1 VMCTLDQL
9 QVLTYRSVTTHISD
23 VDQVSSLP
31 ASRATPK
38 GSGARVTISV
48 FDLFSVGIGPSSSH
62 TVGPMRAAARFVSD
76 LHTLGAFD
84 DVADVR
90 VDLFGSLAATGAGH
104 GTFTAVLLGL
114 EGHRPEEIETDEME
128 RRIEAMRSS
137 GHIAFGGARQI
148 ALTEQDLVR
157 RPLTILPFHPNGMT
171 ITAVDEAGLELHRET
186 YFSVGGGFVVT
197 EAESHE
203 SAPRRT
209 NTRSLAFG
217 SAKEMLEL
225 CNQHGCSISEL
236 MRSVERETRATAEIH
251 ERLLHIRNVMVE
263 CEKRGIRRD
272 GFLPGSLRVRRRA
285 KDWYERL
292 DDEDPDRRP
301 EFAEDWVNLVAL
313 AVNEENASGGRIVT
327 APTNGAAGIVPAV
340 LHYAMHYTP
349 AGKRD
354 PDDTAIRF
362 LLAAGAIGSLYK
374 ERASIS
380 GAEVGC
386 QGEVGSAASM
396 AAAGLA
402 EILGGTPEQV
412 ENAAE
417 IAMEHSLG
425 LTCDPIGGLVQIPC
439 IERNAISAG
448 KAINAARMALRG
460 DGTHHVTLDQVIE
473 TMRTTGADMHSKYK
487 ETSTGGLAVN
497 VPVNYVEC

>member
-1 VMCTLDQL
+1 M
-9 QVLTYRSVTTHISD
+9 
-23 VDQVSSLP
+23 
-31 ASRATPK
+31 
-38 GSGARVTISV
+38 TISV

-114 EGHRPEEIETDEME
+114 EGYRPEEIETDEME
-128 RRIEAMRSS
+128 RRTDAMRSS
-137 GHIAFGGARQI
+137 GHIAFGGGRQI
-148 ALTEQDLVR
+148 ALTEQDLVL

-171 ITAVDEAGLELHRET
+171 ITAFDGAGLELHRET
-186 YFSVGGGFVVT
+186 YFSIGGGFVVT
-197 EAESHE
+197 EAESEE

-225 CNQHGCSISEL
+225 CNHHGCSISEL
-236 MRSVERETRATAEIH
+236 MLAVERETRSTAEIH

-263 CEKRGIRRD
+263 CEKRGIGRD
-272 GFLPGSLRVRRRA
+272 GLLPGSLRVRRRA

-292 DDEDPDRRP
+292 NDEDPDRRP

-340 LHYAMHYTP
+340 LHYATHYTQ
-349 AGKRD
+349 AGKRN

-362 LLAAGAIGSLYK
+362 LLAAGAVGSLYK

-473 TMRTTGADMHSKYK
+473 TMRTTGADMSSKYK

>member
-1 VMCTLDQL
+1 M
-9 QVLTYRSVTTHISD
+9 SISELEAKD
-23 VDQVSSLP
+23 
-31 ASRATPK
+31 
-38 GSGARVTISV
+38 GSGMTISV

-76 LHTLGAFD
+76 LRTFGLFD

-90 VDLFGSLAATGAGH
+90 VDLYGSLAATGAGH

-114 EGHRPEEIETDEME
+114 EDHRPEEIHTEEME
-128 RRIEAMRSS
+128 RRIESMRAT
-137 GHIAFGGARQI
+137 GTIAFGGIRHI
-148 ALTEQDLVR
+148 ALTERDLVL
-157 RPLTILPFHPNGMT
+157 RPLTILPYHPNAMT
-171 ITAVDEAGLELHRET
+171 ITAVDANGFDVHRET
-186 YFSVGGGFVVT
+186 YFSIGGGFVVA
-197 EAESHE
+197 EAESRQTSPHR
-203 SAPRRT
+203 SAT
-209 NTRSLAFG
+209 QSLAFS
-217 SAKEMLEL
+217 SAKELLEL
-225 CNQHGCSISEL
+225 CHQYGCSISEL
-236 MRSVERETRATAEIH
+236 MMSVEGETRPTAEIRH
-251 ERLLHIRNVMVE
+251 RLLHIRDVMVE
-263 CEKRGIRRD
+263 SARRGISRD
-272 GFLPGSLRVRRRA
+272 GHLPGPLRVRRRA
-285 KDWYERL
+285 RAWNDRL
-292 DDEDPDRRP
+292 TEEDPDRRP
-301 EFAEDWVNLVAL
+301 EFAEDWVNLIAL

-340 LHYAMHYTP
+340 LHYATHYTE

-354 PDDTAIRF
+354 ADDTAIHF
-362 LLAAGAIGSLYK
+362 LLTAGAIGSLYK

-396 AAAGLA
+396 AAGGLA

-460 DGTHHVTLDQVIE
+460 DGAHHVTLDQVIE
-473 TMRTTGADMHSKYK
+473 TMRTTGEDMLSKYK

-497 VPVNYVEC
+497 VPVNFVEC

>member
-1 VMCTLDQL
+1 M
-9 QVLTYRSVTTHISD
+9 
-23 VDQVSSLP
+23 
-31 ASRATPK
+31 
-38 GSGARVTISV
+38 TISV
-48 FDLFSVGIGPSSSH
+48 FDLFSVGVGPSSSH
-62 TVGPMRAAARFVSD
+62 TVGPMRAAARFVAD
-76 LHTLGAFD
+76 VHTLGAFD
-84 DVADVR
+84 DVEDIR
-90 VDLFGSLAATGAGH
+90 VDLYGSLAATGAGH
-104 GTFTAVLLGL
+104 GTMTAILLGL
-114 EGHRPEEIETDEME
+114 EGYSPDKIETDQME
-128 RRIEAMRSS
+128 RRIESMRAT
-137 GHIAFGGARQI
+137 GLIDFGGLRKI
-148 ALTEQDLVR
+148 ALTERDMVL
-157 RPLTILPFHPNGMT
+157 RPLTMLPFHPNGMT
-171 ITAVDEAGLELHRET
+171 ITAIGPGGAELHSET
-186 YFSVGGGFVVT
+186 YFSIGGGFVVT
-197 EAESHE
+197 EAESQE
-203 SAPRRT
+203 PDRGAR
-209 NTRSLAFG
+209 AVAG
-217 SAKEMLEL
+217 SAFSSGKELLEL
-225 CNQHGCSISEL
+225 CNHHGSSVSEL
-236 MRSVERETRATAEIH
+236 MLSVECETRTPH
-251 ERLLHIRNVMVE
+251 EVRQRLLHIRDVMVE
-263 CEKRGIRRD
+263 CEHRGIARD
-272 GFLPGSLRVRRRA
+272 GYLPGSLRVRRRA

-292 DDEDPDRRP
+292 NDEDPERLP

-349 AGKRD
+349 AGQRD
-354 PDDTAIRF
+354 ADDTAVRF
-362 LLAAGAIGSLYK
+362 LLTAGAVGSLYK

-460 DGTHHVTLDQVIE
+460 DGAHHVTLDEVIE

-497 VPVNYVEC
+497 VAVNFVEC

>member
-1 VMCTLDQL
+1 M
-9 QVLTYRSVTTHISD
+9 
-23 VDQVSSLP
+23 
-31 ASRATPK
+31 
-38 GSGARVTISV
+38 TISV
-48 FDLFSVGIGPSSSH
+48 FDLFSIGVGPSSSH
-62 TVGPMRAAARFVSD
+62 TVGPMRAAARFVGD
-76 LHTLGAFD
+76 IQTLGAFD
-84 DVADVR
+84 EVADLR

-104 GTFTAVLLGL
+104 GTMTAILLGL
-114 EGHRPEEIETDEME
+114 EGHQPDAIETDQME
-128 RRIEAMRSS
+128 RRIESIRATGR
-137 GHIAFGGARQI
+137 IQFGGSREI
-148 ALTEQDLVR
+148 ALTEQDMVL
-157 RPLTILPFHPNGMT
+157 RPLTILPFHPNGMR
-171 ITAVDEAGLELHRET
+171 ITAFGSDGAELHSET
-186 YFSVGGGFVVT
+186 YFSIGGGFVVT
-197 EAESHE
+197 EAESRQADRGTTTAAG
-203 SAPRRT
+203 SGF
-209 NTRSLAFG
+209 S

-225 CNQHGCSISEL
+225 CRHHGLSVSEL
-236 MRSVERETRATAEIH
+236 MLAVECETRPGSDIRA
-251 ERLLHIRNVMVE
+251 RLLQIRDVMVE
-263 CEKRGIRRD
+263 CEHRGIARD
-272 GFLPGSLRVRRRA
+272 GYLPGSLKVRRRA

-292 DDEDPDRRP
+292 SAEDPDRLP

-349 AGKRD
+349 AGRRD
-354 PDDTAIRF
+354 RDETAIKF
-362 LLAAGAIGSLYK
+362 LLTAGAVGSLYK

-460 DGTHHVTLDQVIE
+460 DGTHHVTLDEVIE

-497 VPVNYVEC
+497 VTVNFVEC